1 MKRSFI
7 AGEEG
12 RESAFLKLLP
22 LSPFLPS
29 MAILQ
34 ESLDLTPDVKLL
46 RLQLTGDEATKA
58 FSYKPG
64 QFAFVSAFGVGESPF
79 CLSSCA
85 NPEGILE
92 FALRKVGTVSSALQ
106 EMDLGSRIGVR
117 GPFGNNFPLEKFRG
131 KNILIIGGG
140 IGMAP
145 LRPLINTLLKSRT
158 DYREILIVNGARSP
172 QDLVFVS
179 EIDGWKQ
186 KEARVELT
194 VDKGDSSWTGR
205 VALVPS
211 VVEELKPPSE
221 NAVAITCGPPIMIRF
236 VLVALKKLGF
246 KENQIFTTLESK
258 MKCGLGKCARCNV
271 GNIYVCQDGPV
282 FSLDQIS
289 QFLES
294 F

>member
-1 MKRSFI
+1 MSNN
-7 AGEEG
+7 GNN
-12 RESAFLKLLP
+12 
-22 LSPFLPS
+22 PFFPHL
-29 MAILQ
+29 AILQ
-34 ESLDLTPDVKLL
+34 DSLDLTPDVKLL
-46 RLQLTGDEATKA
+46 RLQLPDDEARA
-58 FSYKPG
+58 SFNYKPG
-64 QFAFVSAFGVGESPF
+64 QFAFISAFGVGESPF
-79 CLSSCA
+79 CLTSCA
-85 NPEGILE
+85 NSEGILE
-92 FALRKVGTVSSALQ
+92 FALRKVGTVSSAIQ
-106 EMDLGSRIGVR
+106 EMETGARIGVR
-117 GPFGNNFPLEKFRG
+117 GPFGNNFPLERYKG

-145 LRPLINTLLKSRT
+145 LRPLINTLLKSRK
-158 DYREILIVNGARSP
+158 DYKEILIVNGARSP
-172 QDLVFVS
+172 QDLVFVG
-179 EIDGWKQ
+179 EIDTWKEN
-186 KEARVELT
+186 EARVELT

-205 VALVPS
+205 VALIPQ
-211 VVEELKPPSE
+211 VVEELKPSSE

-236 VLVALKKLGF
+236 VLAALKKLGF

>member
-1 MKRSFI
+1 MSSN
-7 AGEEG
+7 GNN
-12 RESAFLKLLP
+12 P
-22 LSPFLPS
+22 LVPH
-29 MAILQ
+29 MAILR
-34 ESLDLTPDVKLL
+34 ESLDLTPDVRML
-46 RLQLTGDEATKA
+46 RLQLPDDAAKEA
-58 FSYKPG
+58 FNYKPG

-85 NPEGILE
+85 NSDGILE
-92 FALRKVGTVSSALQ
+92 FALRKVGTVSSAIH
-106 EMDLGSRIGVR
+106 EMGIGARIGVR
-117 GPFGNNFPLEKFRG
+117 GPFGNNFPLEKFKG
-131 KNILIIGGG
+131 NNILIIGGG

-145 LRPLINTLLKSRT
+145 LRPLINTLLKSRK
-158 DYREILIVNGARSP
+158 DYGDVLVVNGARSP

-179 EIDGWKQ
+179 EIDTWKEN
-186 KEARVELT
+186 EARVELT
-194 VDKGDSSWTGR
+194 VDKGDSNWTGR
-205 VALVPS
+205 VALIPQ
-211 VVEELKPPSE
+211 VVEELKPSSD

>member
-1 MKRSFI
+1 MPGNNGSN
-7 AGEEG
+7 
-12 RESAFLKLLP
+12 
-22 LSPFLPS
+22 PFMPH
-29 MAILQ
+29 MAVLQ
-34 ESLDLTPDVKLL
+34 DSRDLTPDVKLFQ
-46 RLQLTGDEATKA
+46 LQLMEDAA
-58 FSYKPG
+58 RADFSYRPG

-85 NPEGILE
+85 NPDGILE

-106 EMDLGSRIGVR
+106 DMEPGARIGVR
-117 GPFGNNFPLEKFRG
+117 GPFGNYFPLEKFRG
-131 KNILIIGGG
+131 KNILVIGGG

-145 LRPLINTLLKSRT
+145 LRPLINTLLKSRK
-158 DYREILIVNGARSP
+158 DYKDILVLNGARSP
-172 QDLVFVS
+172 QDLVFTA
-179 EIDGWKQ
+179 EIEKWKEL
-186 KEARVELT
+186 EARVELT
-194 VDKGDSSWTGR
+194 VDKGDSAWKGR
-205 VALVPS
+205 VALIPA
-211 VVEELKPPSE
+211 VVEELKPSSD
-221 NAVAITCGPPIMIRF
+221 NSVAITCGPPIMIRF

-282 FSLDQIS
+282 FSLDEIS